1 MEVKDILLDL
11 FTILDYKL
19 DILKLQLRVF
29 FYFVDKFFFAIF
41 IILLDKLFGFLFVY
55 LHVKS
60 NF

>member
-1 MEVKDILLDL
+1 MEVQDILLDL

-19 DILKLQLRVF
+19 DILKLQLRIF
-29 FYFVDKFFFAIF
+29 FYFVDKLFFAVF